1 MPSIDRNIFMSEKFR
16 NIVYGNRIRNQIIMK
31 RNLNSDGQQ
40 FYNYQQNKHG
50 CFILMTVQSIPL
62 ICIQQMSK
70 HIIHLYGVFNNM
82 INEIPTRGDNTG

>member
-1 MPSIDRNIFMSEKFR
+1 MQCQVGEQLYISCKF
-16 NIVYGNRIRNQIIMK
+16 I

-40 FYNYQQNKHG
+40 FYNYQQKKHG

-82 INEIPTRGDNTG
+82 INEIPAKGDNAG